1 MDKFIA
7 LFPNTHPD
15 ISGSIC
21 IAAHNIEAESIKQ
34 AVGMASQCT
43 PIGWPIKVYN
53 VEEYDKI
60 FHNAY
65 EPDWSTKDGMGLN
78 EKMRNNFVG
87 MGFTENW

>member
-7 LFPNTHPD
+7 VFPNTHPN

-21 IAAHNIEAESIKQ
+21 IGAQNIEAENNKH
-34 AVGMASQCT
+34 AANMASLCV
-43 PIGWPIKVYN
+43 PMGWPIKVYN
-53 VEEYDKI
+53 VDDYDKI

-65 EPDWSTKDGMGLN
+65 EPDWSTKDGFGTN
-78 EKMRNNFVG
+78 EGMRKNFVL